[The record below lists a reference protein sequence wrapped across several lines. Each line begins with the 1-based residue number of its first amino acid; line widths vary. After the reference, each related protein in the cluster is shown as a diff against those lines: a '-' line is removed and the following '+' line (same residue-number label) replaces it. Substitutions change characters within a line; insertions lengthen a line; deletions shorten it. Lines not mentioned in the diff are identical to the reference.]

1 MSFDGFQ
8 NIYAQPQQPSTMPP
22 SQFSPQIPQQQQQPQ
37 GNWQSQA
44 SNDAFY
50 ASQRPDTQHQQAY
63 YPRQGQLSAY
73 DASSQPQSVEQR
85 MYAASQMQA
94 QANAQYY
101 RQSMSNG
108 AQQQHQVPQHQ
119 PIQARP
125 PPPRNEL
132 ESALGIS
139 PSTPQSP
146 FSAPVQTQPPLH
158 PAKMFPP
165 VPPAHTD
172 NVLAMQ
178 IRHLFEQLSVMKR
191 DADNER
197 ECTRVREEGLQDDIK
212 ALRTEL
218 NEKAER
224 FECSERELNEQITS
238 LRNQLATLTQSPPR
252 GPWAQPHFSASRP
265 SVQPGM
271 PPPSPV
277 SLPSV
282 ESPYADSPAMRH
294 QHLVPPPNAGFPPS
308 GPFQHQQMMR
318 MRAHESSPRF
328 AMSHPPVPMPQQPPQ
343 HLQQQGQ
350 AHGQPQLALSPPSS
364 AMAMGQLPM
373 PSISQ
378 FHSTSAPSHAPPPPA
393 PAQAPDSHK
402 PQSTLGKRKSENED
416 DLQDKHKKPAP
427 SPSSTITTTQE
438 ALIAHSLHCMG
449 VAEDAPLPD
458 EPFEP
463 GLPWPASEPVRFAW
477 STTLRRSK
485 HNQNMV
491 KRIAADIVQNK
502 DRYPGVPA
510 GELDTEE
517 SLTGA
522 MASVYETLRE
532 RYKQQQGRGR
542 KRPASQGKAKA
553 KR

>member
-8 NIYAQPQQPSTMPP
+8 NIYAQPQQPPTMPP
-22 SQFSPQIPQQQQQPQ
+22 SQFSSQNAQQQPPQ

-44 SNDAFY
+44 FNDAFY
-50 ASQRPDTQHQQAY
+50 ASQRPDAQHQQAY
-63 YPRQGQLSAY
+63 YPRQQLSAY
-73 DASSQPQSVEQR
+73 NASSQPQSVEQR

-108 AQQQHQVPQHQ
+108 AQQQHQVPQQQ

-146 FSAPVQTQPPLH
+146 FSAPVQAQPPLH

-197 ECTRVREEGLQDDIK
+197 ECTRVREEGLQNDIK
-212 ALRTEL
+212 ALRIEL

-224 FECSERELNEQITS
+224 FERTGRELNEQVTS
-238 LRNQLATLTQSPPR
+238 LRSQLATLTQSPPR
-252 GPWAQPHFSASRP
+252 GPWAQPHFAASRP
-265 SVQPGM
+265 SIQPGM

-294 QHLVPPPNAGFPPS
+294 QLLVPPPNAGFPPS

-328 AMSHPPVPMPQQPPQ
+328 AMAHPPVPMPQQPPQ

-350 AHGQPQLALSPPSS
+350 AHAQPQLALPPPSPS
-364 AMAMGQLPM
+364 MAMGQLPM

-378 FHSTSAPSHAPPPPA
+378 FHSTSAPSHAPPPPPA
-393 PAQAPDSHK
+393 PAQAPDSRK
-402 PQSTLGKRKSENED
+402 PPSSLGKRKSENED
-416 DLQDKHKKPAP
+416 DLQDNHKKPAL

-438 ALIAHSLHCMG
+438 VLIAHSLHCMG

-458 EPFEP
+458 EPSEL

-502 DRYPGVPA
+502 DQYPGVPA
-510 GELDTEE
+510 GELDNEE
-517 SLTGA
+517 SLAGA
-522 MASVYETLRE
+522 MASVYDTLRE
-532 RYKQQQGRGR
+532 RYKLQQGRGR

>member
-8 NIYAQPQQPSTMPP
+8 NIYAQPQQPFTIRP
-22 SQFSPQIPQQQQQPQ
+22 SQFSPHNPQQQQQPQ

-50 ASQRPDTQHQQAY
+50 ASQRPDAQHQQAY
-63 YPRQGQLSAY
+63 YPRQQLSAY
-73 DASSQPQSVEQR
+73 NASSQPQSVEQR
-85 MYAASQMQA
+85 MYAASQIQA

-108 AQQQHQVPQHQ
+108 AQQQHQVPQQQ

-146 FSAPVQTQPPLH
+146 FSAPVQAQPPLH

-197 ECTRVREEGLQDDIK
+197 ECTK
-212 ALRTEL
+212 
-218 NEKAER
+218 
-224 FECSERELNEQITS
+224 
-238 LRNQLATLTQSPPR
+238 
-252 GPWAQPHFSASRP
+252 
-265 SVQPGM
+265 
-271 PPPSPV
+271 
-277 SLPSV
+277 
-282 ESPYADSPAMRH
+282 
-294 QHLVPPPNAGFPPS
+294 
-308 GPFQHQQMMR
+308 
-318 MRAHESSPRF
+318 
-328 AMSHPPVPMPQQPPQ
+328 
-343 HLQQQGQ
+343 QQGQ
-350 AHGQPQLALSPPSS
+350 AHAQPQLALPPPSPS
-364 AMAMGQLPM
+364 MAMGQLPM

-378 FHSTSAPSHAPPPPA
+378 FHSTSAPSHAPPPPPT
-393 PAQAPDSHK
+393 PAQAPDSRK
-402 PQSTLGKRKSENED
+402 PPSSLGKRKSENED
-416 DLQDKHKKPAP
+416 DLQDNHKKPAL

-438 ALIAHSLHCMG
+438 ALIAHSLHCMS

-458 EPFEP
+458 EPSEL

-502 DRYPGVPA
+502 DQYPGVPT
-510 GELDTEE
+510 GELDNEE
-517 SLTGA
+517 SLAGA
-522 MASVYETLRE
+522 MASVYEILRE